1 MDDKRGRLSGFDL
14 MPSEAGHIV
23 VWAAQELADRKRTQT
38 DIYAEFAQKCRE
50 LMAEYRGELEF
61 QIPAFSSFNRFS
73 MRKAK
78 ANRMM
83 TDAVQLTAVLAAN
96 YDHKTADEITII
108 ATEMG
113 KAAAMAMLADRGD
126 TLNAKELKALSDAL
140 KSLQAAQ
147 NLSADRRAEQDAMV
161 EKKLTEAVDLVAK
174 AKGLSAETAEQIK
187 SEILGV
193 TK

>member
-14 MPSEAGHIV
+14 IPAEAEHLV
-23 VWAAQELADRKRTQT
+23 VWAAQELAERKRTQT
-38 DIYAEFAQKCRE
+38 DIYAEFVAKCRE

-61 QIPAFSSFNRFS
+61 QVPAFASFNRFS

-83 TDAVQLTAVLAAN
+83 TDAAQLSAVLGER
-96 YDHKTADEITII
+96 YDHKTADQITII

-113 KAAAMAMLADRGD
+113 KAAVVAILADRGD
-126 TLNAKELKALSDAL
+126 TLNAKELKALSEAL
-140 KSLQAAQ
+140 RALQAAQ
-147 NLSADRRAEQDAMV
+147 NLSADRRAEQDEMV
-161 EKKLTEAVDLVAK
+161 EKKLTDAVDAVAK
-174 AKGLSAETAEQIK
+174 AKGFSAETTELIK
-187 SEILGV
+187 AEILGV